1 MELLYRLSLQTY
13 ASGIRLAS
21 FFNPKA
27 KKWIEGRSNWRDFLK
42 AKTQALSGSKVWVH
56 CASVGEYEQAIPVLE
71 KLREKKQISVVLTF
85 FSPSGYEHHKNTH
98 LADLVAYLP
107 IDNSRNAKDFL
118 DIVNPDQ
125 AVFVK
130 YEFWYYYLKA
140 LNERAIS
147 TFLVSA
153 VFREDQHFFKS
164 YGVWFRKSLA
174 WYDTIFVQNRKSL
187 DLLKEIGIINC
198 TVSGDTRL
206 DRVLDLV
213 NTNEQFPLL
222 QEFKKNDKVLIVGSS
237 WETEDEWI
245 IRLIKEEKLPGWKFI
260 IAPHEIDEA
269 KLRRIENELPVV
281 RYSNLSNDYEG
292 DIVLCD
298 GYGYLSR
305 IYRYADVGL
314 IGGGFNSGIHSI
326 LEPAAFGV
334 PLFFGP
340 DNKSFVEASA
350 LKEVGVGIEVSTYED
365 FRDAFLALSRDDEKI
380 NDLSV
385 KAKNYVKINSG
396 ASEVIAESLAINLNQ

>member
-1 MELLYRLSLQTY
+1 MELLYRLSLQAY
-13 ASGIRLAS
+13 ASGIKVAS

-27 KKWIEGRSNWRDFLK
+27 KKWIEGRNNWRNSLRSK
-42 AKTQALSGSKVWVH
+42 VQNLSEPIVWVH

-71 KLREKKQISVVLTF
+71 KLREKKQISVFLTF
-85 FSPSGYEHHKNTH
+85 FSPSGYEHHKNTY

-107 IDNSRNAKDFL
+107 IDSAKNAQDFL

-125 AVFVK
+125 AIFVK
-130 YEFWYYYLKA
+130 YEFWYYYLKE

-164 YGVWFRKSLA
+164 YGTWFKKSLA
-174 WYDTIFVQNRKSL
+174 WYDNIFVQNRKSL
-187 DLLKEIGIINC
+187 DLLKEIGITNC
-198 TVSGDTRL
+198 SVSGDTRL

-213 NTNEQFPLL
+213 STSEEFPLL
-222 QEFKKNDKVLIVGSS
+222 QEFKKDDKVLIVGSS
-237 WETEDEWI
+237 WETEDEWV

-260 IAPHEIDEA
+260 IAPHEIDEQ
-269 KLRRIENELPVV
+269 KLLKIESELSVV
-281 RYSNLSNDYEG
+281 RYSNLSNDYKG
-292 DIVLCD
+292 SIVLCD

-326 LEPAAFGV
+326 LEPAAFGM

-340 DNKSFVEASA
+340 DNKSFVEAFA
-350 LKEVGVGIEVSTYED
+350 LKELGVGIEVSSYED
-365 FRDAFLALSRDDEKI
+365 FRYAFLNLSNDFEKI
-380 NDLSV
+380 ENLSL
-385 KAKNYVKINSG
+385 KAKNYVRSNGG
-396 ASEVIAESLAINLNQ
+396 ASQIIAEALAISLN